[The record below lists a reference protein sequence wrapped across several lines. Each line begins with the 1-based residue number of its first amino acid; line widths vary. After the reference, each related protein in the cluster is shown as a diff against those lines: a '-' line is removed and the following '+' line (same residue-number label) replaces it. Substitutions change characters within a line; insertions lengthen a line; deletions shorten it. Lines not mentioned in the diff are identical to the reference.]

1 MRKIFMRG
9 LVTFS
14 FVVVLM
20 VYSHSDVVA
29 QSQNVAGE
37 VTRLQGTVEAVQP
50 GSSRTLKFGDKI
62 FVRDS
67 IETGTNTR
75 IQIIFRDGSDLILGE
90 ETIFAID
97 TYIFDDSGNSG
108 TTAFTLVA
116 GVFRLVT
123 GAIASRDDPSVTI
136 KTPLATIGIRGTDL
150 WGAQRPNRL
159 RVGMFGGIAVI
170 VTTAGGTVTL
180 TDPETLTIITSPDVA
195 PTPIERFDPDDLAQV
210 LTTIEF

>member
-50 GSSRTLKFGDKI
+50 GSSRTLKLGDKI